1 MRYNDERNGAW
12 GRFDGLNAQ
21 FSLAALDQPLQG
33 SGSLVAEGETF
44 EFKSTLT
51 TPQDVAEQR
60 PAKLAL
66 TVTGM
71 PLTFSYDGTVG
82 PTNGEGTLA
91 ASSPSLA
98 ALAHW
103 WGNDLSPEAGKGEV
117 AFTAHLSATERSVH
131 LSDVR
136 LKAGSTTA
144 SGTVGF
150 EERDGSRP
158 HVAADLK
165 ISGLNVA
172 ELPLGADIRAGRGSN
187 TAVPAPSP
195 LSLDGGDSA
204 PAPADPNSI
213 EDLLNRPGGPQVKGY
228 TQRAGWSTEP
238 IDIKALGLADVD
250 ARVALTDVTYGGTR
264 IDGAEVTVGVK
275 DQVAKVTLTDLRLYD
290 GSGHGIVTLDASSG
304 EPAFT
309 ADVSLSGIAARPLLR
324 DSAQVDW
331 LAGNAD
337 VAWKVSGRGA
347 TEAAMVQSLNGTAN
361 VALSDGAVIGFD
373 LGGALNELS
382 EGSIPNFASDPSKK
396 TDFRRLTGT
405 FVIANGIATNKD
417 LKLDSQHLHAAGD
430 GTVDLP
436 QRSLDYTVR
445 PKLVANL
452 GGDGGE
458 ADAAGIEVPVH
469 ITGSWEHPD
478 ISPDIAGAINA
489 PGTVDAVKQIGKQLK
504 GKNAGEIVQDLFGEG
519 EGGKPS
525 KAQKLLDNLFGKE

>member
-1 MRYNDERNGAW
+1 M
-12 GRFDGLNAQ
+12 
-21 FSLAALDQPLQG
+21 
-33 SGSLVAEGETF
+33 
-44 EFKSTLT
+44 T

-136 LKAGSTTA
+136 LKAGGTTA

-150 EERDGSRP
+150 EERAGSRP

-195 LSLDGGDSA
+195 LSLDGANSA

-361 VALSDGAVIGFD
+361 VALGDGAVIGFD

-382 EGSIPNFASDPSKK
+382 EGSIPNFASDPAKK

-405 FVIANGIATNKD
+405 FVIANGIATNQD

-458 ADAAGIEVPVH
+458 ANAAGIEVPVH

-504 GKNAGEIVQDLFGEG
+504 GKDAGEIVQDLFGEG